1 MIRRRTPVEPVSIEP
16 ELHCSVQDQ
25 RRLLGEAPFFAK
37 LSKEDVQEVQESFRQ
52 QHYHEGDLIQTAGAP
67 ALRLSIVAAGVVKMV
82 RPTMDGQDVLLDF
95 LGVGEHFGSLAEL
108 GDNRYREDIMA
119 HTASC
124 VLYTT
129 AVSFQRIL
137 ERYPV
142 VALSTLSLVSARL
155 RDAHLT
161 IEELSAYPV
170 NHRVASTLLQL
181 SEKIGAIEGKETLI
195 EMPLSRQDIADMTG
209 ATVETVSRI
218 MSDFKR
224 KGLVD
229 SGRRW
234 ISVLDTSG
242 LAAIAQ
248 RESQM

>member
-1 MIRRRTPVEPVSIEP
+1 MNRRRTPVEPFSIEP
-16 ELHCSVQDQ
+16 ELHCSVTEQ
-25 RRLLGEAPFFAK
+25 RRLLGEAPFFSK
-37 LSKEDVQEVQESFRQ
+37 LSDEEVEEIQASFHQ
-52 QHYHEGDLIQTAGAP
+52 QHYREGDLIQAAGAP

-95 LGVGEHFGSLAEL
+95 LGAGEHFGSLAEL
-108 GDNRYREDIMA
+108 GDSRYREDVTA

-129 AVSFQRIL
+129 ADSFQWIL
-137 ERYPV
+137 ERHPL
-142 VALSTLSLVSARL
+142 VALSTLQLVSARL

-181 SEKIGAIEGKETLI
+181 SEKIGATEGRETLI
-195 EMPLSRQDIADMTG
+195 QMPLSRQDIADMTG
-209 ATVETVSRI
+209 ATVETVSRVL
-218 MSDFKR
+218 SDFKR
-224 KGLVD
+224 KGLID

-234 ISVLDTSG
+234 ISVLDSSG
-242 LAAIAQ
+242 LAVIAQ
-248 RESQM
+248 RNSQP